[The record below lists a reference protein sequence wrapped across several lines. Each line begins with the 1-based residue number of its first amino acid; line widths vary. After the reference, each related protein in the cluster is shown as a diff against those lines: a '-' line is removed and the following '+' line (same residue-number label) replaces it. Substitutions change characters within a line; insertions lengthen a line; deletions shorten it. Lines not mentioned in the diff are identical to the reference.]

1 MRRAVL
7 LLALAWVLPV
17 SLHAEEVSPAPVL
30 DISTTGSKVSI
41 SWGGDSRWVL
51 QKAESQSLQQLGD
64 LAFRD
69 VDRAKVRFL
78 DNRHDFS
85 EPLAEEAFYR
95 LVQYGTILPE
105 SRKANVLVLHG
116 KAMDADWMDSAPICV
131 DLEKA
136 LGTRANFFYAEAPH
150 LQNPFITLYSRAW
163 WDCLFADYEELSE
176 SVSYVIDFANNDIPG
191 DVDLVIGYSQG
202 GTLASHLLNLLDS
215 GRDMGSLANV
225 RNAIFVNSAAME
237 DLFPMYDLES
247 LENPPDDY
255 SASNINTMHLM
266 ANGDIVVLPQWSSN
280 LANSYNKSVTIT
292 YSGDHTMSI
301 GGATPF
307 LLIDI
312 FPDAVSQAVEDW
324 IREN

>member
-136 LGTRANFFYAEAPH
+136 LGT
-150 LQNPFITLYSRAW
+150 
-163 WDCLFADYEELSE
+163 
-176 SVSYVIDFANNDIPG
+176 
-191 DVDLVIGYSQG
+191 
-202 GTLASHLLNLLDS
+202 
-215 GRDMGSLANV
+215 
-225 RNAIFVNSAAME
+225 
-237 DLFPMYDLES
+237 
-247 LENPPDDY
+247 
-255 SASNINTMHLM
+255 
-266 ANGDIVVLPQWSSN
+266 
-280 LANSYNKSVTIT
+280 
-292 YSGDHTMSI
+292 
-301 GGATPF
+301 
-307 LLIDI
+307 
-312 FPDAVSQAVEDW
+312 
-324 IREN
+324 